1 VTPEAVCPVC
11 SCTFAVAGPVT
22 RLTCPQCGEATDAPA
37 EWLAPAG
44 VQPGRTVGRPCPF
57 CGQPVRE
64 RYMIC
69 PHCDK
74 PLLEHFRREE
84 EARLRPPPG
93 PIGQFFGRLYS
104 AGFNSFQ
111 ITFAVVGV
119 VCTAAVIA
127 WAATLM
133 STPSRYFAI
142 GPLIGSFLLGVLSL
156 IWIVVLPVV
165 ALIGRQPASFR
176 RLGWRIVSYLT
187 RAAAVAGFVLL
198 LVSAVLTFACT
209 VCTGGRCG

>member
-1 VTPEAVCPVC
+1 MTPEAVCPRC
-11 SCTFAVAGPVT
+11 SCTFAVTGSVT

-57 CGQPVRE
+57 CGKPVRE

-69 PHCDK
+69 PHCEK
-74 PLLEHFRREE
+74 PLLEYFRREE

-104 AGFNSFQ
+104 ARFNSFQ
-111 ITFAVVGV
+111 ISFAVVGV
-119 VCTAAVIA
+119 VGTAAMIA
-127 WAATLM
+127 WAATLI
-133 STPSRYFAI
+133 STGSFVE
-142 GPLIGSFLLGVLSL
+142 PLIGSFFL
-156 IWIVVLPVV
+156 IVMALVWLIVLPAV
-165 ALIGRQPASFR
+165 ALIVTEPAVFR

-187 RAAAVAGFVLL
+187 RAAAVAGLVLL
-198 LVSAVLTFACT
+198 VVSAVITFACAA
-209 VCTGGRCG
+209 CTGGRFH